1 MTSTE
6 HSPHPLDT
14 REGLIRE
21 LVAIEKDGWGSPAA
35 KQLLRYVRSHIVRPQ
50 VTAAGLSGPAAEQ
63 AEATGWAVA
72 WETLIS
78 TPIRAAHSPWGVLW
92 IAVRRAVLGELVS
105 CAHLVSPRNGWRAQG
120 EHQTQGPA
128 GDHSFAPPVS
138 LNRLV
143 DLGWEP
149 RAVDDA
155 VIGLGPRLD
164 SVVEALV
171 EVGWEKLPAQAVVEG
186 VARAAVRNGK
196 ASTDAVGWRPLA
208 AELGLP
214 PWRVRRVTVLLL
226 GAPGWPGVIERMVT
240 EGEEILE
247 TPCINAALR
256 STMFASWP
264 SPPMAAQ
271 RPTLRL
277 VPDLDPALS

>member
-1 MTSTE
+1 MTTTD

-21 LVAIEKDGWGSPAA
+21 LVAIEKAGWGSPTA
-35 KQLLRYVRSHIVRPQ
+35 KRLLRYVRVHIVRPQ
-50 VTAAGLSGPAAEQ
+50 VTAAGLWGPAAEQ
-63 AEATGWAVA
+63 AEATAWAVA

-78 TPIRAAHSPWGVLW
+78 TPIRAAQSPWGVLW

-105 CAHLVSPRNGWRAQG
+105 CAHLVSPRNGWRTQG
-120 EHQTQGPA
+120 DNQAQGPA

-138 LNRLV
+138 LDRLV

-155 VIGLGPRLD
+155 ATGLGPRLD
-164 SVVEALV
+164 AVVEALV
-171 EVGWEKLPAQAVVEG
+171 EAGWERLPAHAVVEG
-186 VARAAVRNGK
+186 VALGAVGNGK
-196 ASTDAVGWRPLA
+196 ASTGAVGWRPLA

-247 TPCINAALR
+247 TPAINAALR
-256 STMFASWP
+256 STVIASWP

-271 RPTLRL
+271 RPILRL
-277 VPDLDPALS
+277 VPALEPALS